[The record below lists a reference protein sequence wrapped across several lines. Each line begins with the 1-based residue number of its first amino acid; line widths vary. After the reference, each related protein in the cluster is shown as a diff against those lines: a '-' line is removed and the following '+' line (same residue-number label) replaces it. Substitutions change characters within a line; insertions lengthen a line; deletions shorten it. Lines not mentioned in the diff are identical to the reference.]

1 MLLNLDEGGV
11 KSGRANFILLLP
23 VLFFMVLKIFL
34 LVIPG
39 LEKKLEF
46 QLALGTSS
54 SQILLV
60 LGKS

>member
-39 LEKKLEF
+39 L
-46 QLALGTSS
+46 
-54 SQILLV
+54 
-60 LGKS
+60 GKT